1 MNLINRGSAMILA
14 ALLTACGAEDDSNFA
29 PTVSAGTDKI
39 ASGGQVVVLTATAE
53 DTNGTIE
60 TYTWTQTSGTAVT
73 IEDAD
78 EDSMRFDAPVLD
90 AAETL
95 EFKVVVTDNE
105 NASAADSVEVLV
117 NAGIAAPENLTIR
130 VTGRTAVLEW
140 DAVEKADS
148 YLIYKAFESFSGLG
162 SIENYA
168 VLDGA
173 DRAPVPLPTDGG
185 RPFTQLRNLDM
196 NQRYFFTITAAFTA
210 AGSTELTESVPANDV
225 SRLIG
230 ASFTASSP
238 LNDTT
243 ILECLDS
250 DRNWTACPV
259 NGLAAQDGEIG
270 RTPED
275 EADELDKVGTG
286 IAGFDFT
293 LLDATGEELSPGT
306 PEADCLRDN
315 LTGLVWE
322 LKKPRDSMRRARNR
336 YSWYSTNEDTNGGEP
351 GLVNGPECGG
361 GVCNTFAYLTR
372 LNQAELCGLTSWRL
386 PVVRDMRS
394 IGDIGLACHLDGEG
408 CRYELEPYYWTGT
421 THAQDT
427 TKAYQVTLDGRTDVP
442 MPKSSMARFI
452 AVAISE
458 EDNE

>member
-1 MNLINRGSAMILA
+1 MILA

-306 PEADCLRDN
+306 PEAD
-315 LTGLVWE
+315 
-322 LKKPRDSMRRARNR
+322 
-336 YSWYSTNEDTNGGEP
+336 
-351 GLVNGPECGG
+351 
-361 GVCNTFAYLTR
+361 
-372 LNQAELCGLTSWRL
+372 
-386 PVVRDMRS
+386 
-394 IGDIGLACHLDGEG
+394 
-408 CRYELEPYYWTGT
+408 
-421 THAQDT
+421 
-427 TKAYQVTLDGRTDVP
+427 
-442 MPKSSMARFI
+442 
-452 AVAISE
+452 
-458 EDNE
+458 